1 MEIPIQNIYYLLC
14 YAWNKLEEQKV
25 VNVDATDCTNIVD
38 LFAKV
43 LINGCTRLL
52 KRGFDRNYIGF
63 SEDLKGIKGKLDFGE
78 SVKRS
83 LIIRAMAH
91 CDYDEFHFNVLH
103 NQILKTTI
111 SKLIK
116 IKDLDKDLRIQLINI
131 YRRFFEV
138 DEIHI
143 TNSAFNRVI
152 LHRNNYFYDFLLK
165 ICRII
170 FDNILIDEKT
180 GKYAFKDFLRDKKK
194 MASVFEHFVRN
205 FYSKEQSIFTS
216 TYELIDWDASVI
228 EGSIDLLPIM
238 RTDISLQSSERKI
251 IIDTKYYIEALGTYW
266 DKQSIRS
273 PHLYQLHAYLKNI
286 EKKGGV
292 NQNCEG
298 VLLYPTVQKELD
310 EKYQIPGHKIMAK
323 SLNLNQPW
331 QGIYKDLM
339 SIIAQ

>member
-52 KRGFDRNYIGF
+52 KRGFDRNYLGF

-83 LIIRAMAH
+83 LIVRARAH
-91 CDYDEFHFNVLH
+91 CDFDEFHFNVLH

-111 SKLIK
+111 SRLIK
-116 IKDLDKDLRIQLINI
+116 IKDLDKDLKVQLINI

-138 DEIHI
+138 DEIHLSSNI
-143 TNSAFNRVI
+143 FGRVV

-180 GKYAFKDFLRDKKK
+180 GKYAFKDFLREDKK
-194 MASVFEHFVRN
+194 MAVVFESFVRN
-205 FYSKEQSIFTS
+205 FYSREQKAFTS
-216 TYELIDWDASVI
+216 SVELINWNAI
-228 EGSIDLLPIM
+228 AIKGSEDSLPKM
-238 RTDISLQSSERKI
+238 KTDISLESKNRKI
-251 IIDTKYYIEALGTYW
+251 IIDTKYYGETLTTHY
-266 DKQSIRS
+266 DKQTFRS
-273 PHLYQLHAYLKNI
+273 SNIFQINAYL
-286 EKKGGV
+286 
-292 NQNCEG
+292 
-298 VLLYPTVQKELD
+298 
-310 EKYQIPGHKIMAK
+310 HKTDKLTI
-323 SLNLNQPW
+323 L
-331 QGIYKDLM
+331 
-339 SIIAQ
+339 